1 MKLEMRKDR
10 AILLDD
16 KKVVGYCSYVEEGD
30 VWKIDHTVVEEAYQ
44 GQGLAK
50 KVFLKVV
57 EEARKQGKRIV
68 PVCSYAIHQ
77 FEKHE
82 SLQDVLKG

>member
-1 MKLEMRKDR
+1 MKLEMRKNR

-30 VWKIDHTVVEEAYQ
+30 VWKIDHT
-44 GQGLAK
+44 
-50 KVFLKVV
+50 VV